1 MPKSDGATLLKRY
14 RVRTALGDFLAG
26 FRGGKL
32 AALALPGTW
41 QSAKPVPVLGGQ
53 EGAAGRRLVR
63 ELRQYLAGRLKRFSV
78 PMAPG
83 GSEWQRRVW
92 AALSRIPWGQV
103 RTYGELACMAGAPGA
118 ARAVGA
124 ACGANPI
131 IILPPCHRAV
141 AADGLGGFGGR
152 ARRLG
157 WKRKLLEIEGRSA
170 L

>member
-1 MPKSDGATLLKRY
+1 MPISDGKEPLSRY
-14 RVRTALGDFLAG
+14 RVPTALGDFLAG

-41 QSAKPVPVLGGQ
+41 RSAKPVPVLGGQ

-63 ELRQYLAGRLKRFSV
+63 ELRRYLAGRLKRFSV

-92 AALSRIPWGQV
+92 AAMRRIPWGQV
-103 RTYGELACMAGAPGA
+103 RTYGELATMAGAPGA

-131 IILPPCHRAV
+131 IILTPCHRAV
-141 AADGLGGFGGR
+141 AADGLGGFGGSR
-152 ARRLG
+152 QRPG
-157 WKRKLLEIEGRSA
+157 WKRKLLEIEDHRA